1 MKTIELS
8 NRRWVVLLVALFTLL
23 SAAVHTPGEQVAFV
37 SDQADK
43 WNNWDIYL
51 RDLASGATTRLTT
64 NAAIDNHP
72 DLSPDNH
79 WVVFSSTRG
88 SGEFDLWLGDVTNVE
103 ATVRQLTFHAYPNGA
118 QTLYPS
124 RHPHFHPDGKTI
136 IFTSKNRPLD
146 SPIKIVSECSSP
158 KIIVPPRFYEGLN
171 VIQLDETGNATNY
184 VELDIRNAWDSA
196 SFPDIWVPGTGTYV
210 GHPSFSHGGDKI
222 VFSGSID
229 GDGKVWEVYTVGYN
243 PATVALVSNSL
254 RRVTFGPVVGPNPI
268 QMSAGAHFTE
278 DDTQILFSST
288 RTPLG
293 NSQIFRL
300 PATAI
305 STPVTSATQLTS
317 HPANDYVPEALT
329 DGSFLV
335 TSDLGTNGLCWP
347 GPGPK
352 ADHDLVIV
360 NTNGDRTVTG
370 NINDEELQLI
380 GDEVSWFCGLKPN
393 LSSCTFQPR
402 IMSGEVLW
410 LESSAW
416 FYAMGYETNTP
427 IPSNLLSGFNYSSEA
442 IPLYAL
448 AFANM
453 DAYMHQNA
461 PSTWSQIL
469 QTIYALN
476 YFNPPFPG
484 LADELALRNW
494 LAVTENLRQQ
504 KFVVPSIM
512 YDVGVGAAVPT
523 QPRLA
528 VTRSGNNLIMSWPT
542 YWVGYNLESA
552 GVVDSP
558 SAWTIST
565 MPWPVMVGGQ
575 NMATQ
580 AIGTSNLFF
589 RLKH

>member
-1 MKTIELS
+1 M
-8 NRRWVVLLVALFTLL
+8 LLVAFFTML
-23 SAAVHTPGEQVAFV
+23 SAAVHTLGDQLAFV

-51 RDLASGATTRLTT
+51 RDLVSGATTRLTT
-64 NAAIDNHP
+64 DPAIDNHP
-72 DLSPDNH
+72 DLSPDGTR
-79 WVVFSSTRG
+79 VVFSSTRS
-88 SGEFDLWLGDVTNVE
+88 SGDFDIFLGDVTNVE
-103 ATVRQLTFHAYPNGA
+103 ATVRQLTFHAYPNGP

-146 SPIKIVSECSSP
+146 SPIKVVSECSSP

-184 VELDIRNAWDSA
+184 IELDIHNAWDSV
-196 SFPDIWVPGTGTYV
+196 SYPDIWVPGTGTYV
-210 GHPSFSHGGDKI
+210 GHPSFSHDGNKI

-305 STPVTSATQLTS
+305 SMPVTSATRLTS
-317 HPANDYVPEALT
+317 HPANDYVPEALM
-329 DGSFLV
+329 DGSFV
-335 TSDLGTNGLCWP
+335 VVSDLSLDGLCWP

-352 ADHDLVIV
+352 GDHDLVIV
-360 NTNGDRTVTG
+360 NTNGDRTVLG
-370 NINDEELQLI
+370 NPANEELLLI

-402 IMSGEVLW
+402 IMSGESLW

-416 FYAMGYETNTP
+416 FYTMRYQPSTP
-427 IPSNLLSGFNYSSEA
+427 ISSNLLSGFGYSSDA
-442 IPLYAL
+442 IRVYAL
-448 AFANM
+448 GWLNM
-453 DAYMHQNA
+453 DAYMHANA
-461 PSTWSQIL
+461 PATWSQ
-469 QTIYALN
+469 ALICVQQLMGSG
-476 YFNPPFPG
+476 FPG
-484 LADELALRNW
+484 LTNESALRNW
-494 LAVTENLRQQ
+494 LAMTENFRQQ
-504 KFVVPSIM
+504 KFVVASIM
-512 YDVGVGAAVPT
+512 YDVGLGASLPT
-523 QPRLA
+523 QPRIA
-528 VTRSGNNLIMSWPT
+528 VTRSGDNMIMSWPT
-542 YWVGYNLESA
+542 YWVGYNLVSA
-552 GVVDSP
+552 PTVTSP
-558 SAWTIST
+558 TWGSMTPEPT
-565 MPWPVMVGGQ
+565 MIGGR
-575 NMATQ
+575 NIVTNT
-580 AIGTSNLFF
+580 IGTDNQFF
-589 RLKH
+589 RLNY